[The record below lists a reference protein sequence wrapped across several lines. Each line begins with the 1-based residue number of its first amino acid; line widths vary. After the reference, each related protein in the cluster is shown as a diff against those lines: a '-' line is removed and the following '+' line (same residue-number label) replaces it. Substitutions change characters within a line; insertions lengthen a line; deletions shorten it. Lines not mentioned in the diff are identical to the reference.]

1 MWTSI
6 SILFLSSFAWAQSG
20 SNSALDLKG
29 AVEYALAH
37 SPSIKESREKMDQAR
52 FQKYSL
58 TSSLFPKIDLSAS
71 QTYRKDSVANRS
83 SVPFGGEP
91 YNAYSLSLKGTQP
104 LFVYGIFS
112 GLSQSEYA
120 REITEVELEI
130 KERDLVRAVISAYYR
145 TLMNDRLL
153 KIYEEQEKVVSEI
166 LGTAQRRLSL
176 GGKKIDVLQVR
187 TQLALLKP
195 KIANAKNELES
206 SAAELANLLGMGE
219 NLELTLKGEIPSLTL
234 EQMGKYLDLKV
245 FNLPDLKR
253 VRLQREQLEEE
264 KSVNLG
270 KHLPSLKLIG
280 DYSYNNYTK
289 SDLFLD
295 ASNSWSAQLLL
306 EVPLF
311 SGLSSYFDRRALSS
325 KGAQLELNEVEVK
338 NRLVLEQIKA
348 RKALETA
355 EASLSSAEEAA
366 KLARDSLNEAR
377 REYRFGIMD
386 FLGFLQVENTDFQAA
401 SSLLQLRYD
410 AIRAY
415 SNYFAASG
423 QPLNTLVNLLNEA
436 GTKK

>member
-1 MWTSI
+1 MRTPALWLI
-6 SILFLSSFAWAQSG
+6 STLFLPSMGYSA
-20 SNSALDLKG
+20 ALDLKG
-29 AVEYALAH
+29 AVEHALAH
-37 SPSIKESREKMDQAR
+37 SPTMKESRERLDQAR
-52 FQKYSL
+52 FQKYAL
-58 TSSLFPKIDLSAS
+58 TSTLFPKVDLSAS
-71 QTYRKDSVANRS
+71 QTHRKDAVANRT
-83 SVPFGGEP
+83 SVPFGGEA
-91 YNAYSLSLKGTQP
+91 YNSYSVSLKGTQP

-120 REITEVELEI
+120 REITEVEIEI
-130 KERDLVRAVISAYYR
+130 KERDLVRSVINAYYQ

-153 KIYEEQEKVVSEI
+153 KIYEEQEKVVQEI

-195 KIANAKNELES
+195 KIAKAKNELES

-219 NLELTLKGEIPSLTL
+219 NLELTLKGEIPSLGL
-234 EQMGKYLDLKV
+234 NQMGKYLDLKV
-245 FNLPDLKR
+245 FNLPDLKK
-253 VRLQREQLEEE
+253 VRLQREQLDEE
-264 KSVNLG
+264 KSVSLG

-306 EVPLF
+306 DIPLF
-311 SGLSSYFDRRALSS
+311 SGLSSYFERRALTSR
-325 KGAQLELNEVEVK
+325 GAQLELNEIEVK
-338 NRLVLEQIKA
+338 NRLVLAQIKA
-348 RKALETA
+348 KKALETA
-355 EASLSSAEEAA
+355 EASLASAEEAA

-410 AIRAY
+410 AIKAY
-415 SNYFAASG
+415 CDYFAASG
-423 QPLNTLVNLLNEA
+423 QPLNILVNLLND
-436 GTKK
+436 GGGKK